1 MGAADDDVAVLVF
14 REDGRWQAERLPPR
28 LNEDLDGLVDV
39 LRAQPSEGGAM
50 VFVDV
55 EGEFFVALRQGPFDI
70 AMLISDVTAGVASDL
85 ASQVLDELDLPI
97 PEEDELDDVWP
108 AGDLS
113 MFADIGLEE
122 MELGAILADTEAYAD
137 EMLLVIARRCGFL
150 EQWRDVVDGALR

>member
-1 MGAADDDVAVLVF
+1 
-14 REDGRWQAERLPPR
+14 
-28 LNEDLDGLVDV
+28 
-39 LRAQPSEGGAM
+39 M